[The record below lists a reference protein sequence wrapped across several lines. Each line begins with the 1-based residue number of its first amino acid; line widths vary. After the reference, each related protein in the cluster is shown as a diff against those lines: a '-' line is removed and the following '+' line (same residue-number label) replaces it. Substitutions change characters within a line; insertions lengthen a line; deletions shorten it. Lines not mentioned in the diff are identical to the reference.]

1 MFTTQ
6 QLRGTVVALVTPF
19 DRAGTIDEEKLRKLV
34 DWQIDQGTDVILA
47 CGTTGESA
55 TLSHEEHHRVM
66 EIVLSQVNERVPVIC
81 GAGSNATHE
90 AIDLSRYAEMT
101 GAQAVLSVCPYYN
114 KPTQE
119 GLYQHFKAIAESTS
133 LPLIVYNVPGR
144 TGVNL
149 QPTTLMR
156 LAQIPNII
164 GVKEASGN
172 LSQIMEILRTR
183 PKGFLVFSGDD
194 AITLPIIAVGA
205 DGVISVVANETPKM
219 LHEMV
224 WSAFEGNWDRA
235 RQLHHL
241 LLPLMEMNFIE
252 SNPIPVKTAMAMM
265 DLLEDNFRLPL
276 CKMGADNRV
285 KLHKCLAE
293 LGLVQGG

>member
-1 MFTTQ
+1 MFDIQ
-6 QLRGTVVALVTPF
+6 KLRGTVVALVTPF
-19 DRAGTIDEEKLRKLV
+19 TAKGKIDEPCLRKLV
-34 DWQIDQGTDVILA
+34 DWQIEQGTDVLLA

-55 TLSHEEHHRVM
+55 TLSHDEHHQVM
-66 EIVLSQVNERVPVIC
+66 EIVIQQCNGRVPVIC

-90 AIDLSRYAEMT
+90 AVDLSRYAEKT
-101 GAQAVLSVCPYYN
+101 GAKAVLSVCPYYN

-119 GLYQHFKAIAESTS
+119 GLFRHFQAIAQSIA

-149 QPTTLMR
+149 APSTLMR
-156 LAQIPNII
+156 LSRIPNVI

-172 LSQIMEILRTR
+172 MAQIMEILRVR
-183 PKGFLVFSGDD
+183 PQGFLVFSGDD
-194 AITLPIIAVGA
+194 AITLPILSVGG
-205 DGVISVVANETPKM
+205 DGVISVAANEVPGP

-224 WSAFEGNWDRA
+224 WAALNGHWQQSQE
-235 RQLHHL
+235 LHHR

-265 DLLEDNFRLPL
+265 GLLEENFRLPL
-276 CKMGADNRV
+276 VPMAADNKE
-285 KLHKCLAE
+285 KLRQCLVD
-293 LGLVQGG
+293 LKLI

>member
-1 MFTTQ
+1 MFDAKK
-6 QLRGTVVALVTPF
+6 LRGTVVALVTPL
-19 DRAGTIDEEKLRKLV
+19 DANKQIDEPRLRKLV
-34 DWQIDQGTDVILA
+34 DWQIEQGTDVLLA

-55 TLSHEEHHRVM
+55 TMSHEEHHRVM
-66 EIVLSQVNERVPVIC
+66 DIVITQAKGRVPVIC

-90 AIDLSRYAEMT
+90 AIDLSSYAEKA
-101 GAQAVLSVCPYYN
+101 GGQAVLSVCPYYN

-119 GLYQHFKAIAESTS
+119 GLYQHFKAIAEASK
-133 LPLIVYNVPGR
+133 LPVIVYNVPGR

-149 QPTTLMR
+149 LPATLMR
-156 LAQIPNII
+156 LAQVPGII

-172 LSQIMEILRTR
+172 ITQIMEILRIR

-194 AITLPIIAVGA
+194 AITLPIMAVGA
-205 DGVISVVANETPKM
+205 DGVISVVANETPRL

-224 WSAFEGNWDRA
+224 WSAFNGDWQRA
-235 RQLHHL
+235 HDLHHE

-265 DLLEDNFRLPL
+265 GLIEEQFRLPL
-276 CKMGADNRV
+276 VPMATENKE
-285 KLHKCLAE
+285 KLRKCLAD
-293 LGLVQGG
+293 LKLI

>member
-1 MFTTQ
+1 M
-6 QLRGTVVALVTPF
+6 
-19 DRAGTIDEEKLRKLV
+19 
-34 DWQIDQGTDVILA
+34 LA

-66 EIVLSQVNERVPVIC
+66 DLVIEQTANRVPVIC

-90 AIDLSRYAEMT
+90 AIDLSRYAERA
-101 GAQAVLSVCPYYN
+101 GADAVLSVCPYYN

-119 GLYQHFKAIAESTS
+119 GLYRHFRAIAEAIH

-149 QPTTLMR
+149 LPATLMR

-172 LSQIMEILRTR
+172 LSQIMEILRIR
-183 PKGFLVFSGDD
+183 PQGFLVFSGDD
-194 AITLPIIAVGA
+194 AITLPIMAVGG
-205 DGVISVVANETPKM
+205 DGVISVVANETPAW
-219 LHEMV
+219 LHDMV
-224 WSAFEGNWDRA
+224 WSAFKDDWQTARA
-235 RQLHHL
+235 VHQK

-265 DLLEDNFRLPL
+265 GLLEENFRSPL
-276 CKMGADNRV
+276 VPMSDEHRQ
-285 KLHKCLAE
+285 KLHRCLSE
-293 LGLVQGG
+293 LNLI

>member
-1 MFTTQ
+1 MFDVQ
-6 QLRGTVVALVTPF
+6 KLRGTIVALVTPF
-19 DRAGTIDEEKLRKLV
+19 TAKGEIDEPCLRKLV
-34 DWQIDQGTDVILA
+34 DWQIEQGTDVLLA

-66 EIVLSQVNERVPVIC
+66 EIVIDQSNGRTPVIC

-90 AIDLSRYAEMT
+90 AVDLSRYAEKT
-101 GAQAVLSVCPYYN
+101 GAKAVLSVCPYYN

-119 GLYQHFKAIAESTS
+119 GLFQHFQAIAQSIS

-149 QPTTLMR
+149 TPATLMR
-156 LAQIPNII
+156 LSRIANII

-172 LSQIMEILRTR
+172 MAQIMEILRIR
-183 PKGFLVFSGDD
+183 PRGFLVFSGDD
-194 AITLPIIAVGA
+194 AITLPILSVGG
-205 DGVISVVANETPKM
+205 DGVISVAANEAPGL

-224 WSAFEGNWDRA
+224 WSAFKGDWQRSQE
-235 RQLHHL
+235 LHHR

-265 DLLEDNFRLPL
+265 GLLAENFRLPL
-276 CKMGADNRV
+276 VSMAADNKE
-285 KLHKCLAE
+285 KLRKCLAD
-293 LGLVQGG
+293 LKLVEP

>member
-1 MFTTQ
+1 MFDVQ
-6 QLRGTVVALVTPF
+6 KLRGTIVALVTPL
-19 DRAGTIDEEKLRKLV
+19 DSNRQIDEQKLRKLV
-34 DWQIDQGTDVILA
+34 DWQIEQGTDVLLA

-55 TLSHEEHHRVM
+55 TMSHEEHHRVM
-66 EIVLSQVNERVPVIC
+66 DIVISQANGRVPVIC

-90 AIDLSRYAEMT
+90 AIDLSRYAEKA
-101 GAQAVLSVCPYYN
+101 GGQAVLSVCPYYN

-119 GLYQHFKAIAESTS
+119 GLYQHFRTIAESIR

-149 QPTTLMR
+149 APATLMR
-156 LAQIPNII
+156 LAKVPGII

-172 LSQIMEILRTR
+172 ITQIMEILRIR
-183 PKGFLVFSGDD
+183 PKEFLVFSGDD
-194 AITLPIIAVGA
+194 AITLPILAVGA
-205 DGVISVVANETPKM
+205 DGVISVVANETPRL

-224 WSAFEGNWDRA
+224 WSAFKGDWQRA
-235 RQLHHL
+235 QELHHL

-265 DLLEDNFRLPL
+265 GLIDEQFRLPL
-276 CKMGADNRV
+276 VPMMAENKE
-285 KLHKCLAE
+285 KLRQCLVD
-293 LGLVQGG
+293 LKLV